1 MVVRANPHVTNNG
14 QLPVVVCL
22 PVVNASDEYLLEQEA
37 MMPKMKTHKG
47 TAKRFRL
54 TKNGK
59 VMRMKPGRSH
69 LRRKKS
75 ASLNSDFRH
84 AVPSSVKSLVKKVKI
99 LAGAAASK

>member
-1 MVVRANPHVTNNG
+1 
-14 QLPVVVCL
+14 
-22 PVVNASDEYLLEQEA
+22 
-37 MMPKMKTHKG
+37 MMPKLKTHKG

-69 LRRKKS
+69 LRRNKS

-84 AVPSSVKSLVKKVKI
+84 AVPSTVKSIVKKVRVLVGK
-99 LAGAAASK
+99 AGSS